1 MATRW
6 GLVLTVL
13 VIAST
18 AQAQGPAPRGEC
30 SDDRL
35 WGWGG
40 SQARAC
46 VIRDLTVP
54 ASGKLSVDAGTN
66 GSIGVTGEDRRD
78 VQVRAVVHAWAASEA
93 EAERIA
99 NEVVVRSDGGLR
111 AEGPDQARR
120 SGWSVSYTVLA
131 PRETDLTLK
140 THNGGIAVADVRGD
154 LALEAL
160 NGGISLDGVAGNVR
174 GRTTNGG
181 VTATLTGNRWDGAG
195 LDLET
200 TNGGVRL
207 RVPEEYSA
215 RLETRTVNGGIDLD
229 FPVTVTGRIGREIST
244 TLGNGGALV
253 RAATTNGQVR
263 VSRLD
268 ASLPR
273 VR

>member
-1 MATRW
+1 MAARC
-6 GLVLTVL
+6 GLVLTAL
-13 VIAST
+13 VIASAGS
-18 AQAQGPAPRGEC
+18 AQDETLRVQCGDNG
-30 SDDRL
+30 

-40 SQARAC
+40 PRGRAC
-46 VIRDLTVP
+46 ETRDLTVP
-54 ASGKLSVDAGTN
+54 ASGRLSVDAGAN
-66 GSIGVTGEDRRD
+66 GSIRVTGEDRRD
-78 VQVRAVVHAWAASEA
+78 VQVHAVVHAWGSSEA

-99 NEVVVRSDGGLR
+99 GEVVVRSGGSIR
-111 AEGPDQARR
+111 AEGPEQAGR
-120 SGWSVSYTVLA
+120 SGWSVSYDVRV
-131 PRETDLTLK
+131 PREVDLSLK
-140 THNGGIAVADVRGD
+140 THNGGISVTDVRGE
-154 LALEAL
+154 LALQAT
-160 NGGISLDGVAGNVR
+160 NGGMSLDGVAGDVR

-181 VTATLTGNRWDGAG
+181 VAATLTGNRWDGAG

-207 RVPEEYSA
+207 RVPERYSA